1 MTERE
6 RGEEDDEEGCYTAKV
21 LRLCGTFIAE

>member
-21 LRLCGTFIAE
+21 LRFMWNVHC